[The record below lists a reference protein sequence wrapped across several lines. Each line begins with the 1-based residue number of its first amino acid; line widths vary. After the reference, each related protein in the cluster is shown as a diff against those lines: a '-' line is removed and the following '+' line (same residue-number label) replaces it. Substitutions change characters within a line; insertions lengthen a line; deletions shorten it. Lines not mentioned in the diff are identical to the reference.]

1 MIALKKVLLA
11 TDFSEC
17 AKAAEEYASAFAD
30 QFQAEL
36 HVLHVVVDIGLM
48 TAEYA
53 NPLAL
58 APDYLDQIK
67 RQAKCSIDKIMAES
81 VKRGGI
87 GISAIRI
94 GNVPLEIV
102 KYASE
107 KSIDLIVIGTH
118 GRGGFMHLLLGSC
131 AEKVV
136 RKAQCPVLT
145 VRPVGHQF
153 TSARLEADSR
163 RTDCVSVV

>member
-17 AKAAEEYASAFAD
+17 AKTAQEYASAFTD

-36 HVLHVVVDIGLM
+36 HVLHVIVDTSLM
-48 TAEYA
+48 AAEYGA
-53 NPLAL
+53 AL
-58 APDYLDQIK
+58 TLTPDYLAGIK
-67 RQAKCSIDKIMAES
+67 NEAQRSIDKIVAES
-81 VKRGGI
+81 VKRGGPGI
-87 GISAIRI
+87 GVTRM
-94 GNVPLEIV
+94 GNPPHEIV
-102 KYASE
+102 NYANE
-107 KSIDLIVIGTH
+107 HGIELIVIGTH

-145 VRPVGHQF
+145 VRPAGHQF
-153 TSARLEADSR
+153 
-163 RTDCVSVV
+163 VSG

>member
-17 AKAAEEYASAFAD
+17 AKTAQEYASAFAD

-36 HVLHVVVDIGLM
+36 HVLHVVVDTSLT
-48 TAEYA
+48 TAEYGA
-53 NPLAL
+53 SLSL
-58 APDYLDQIK
+58 APDYLEQIK
-67 RQAKCSIDKIMAES
+67 DQAKRSIDKIMADS
-81 VKRGGI
+81 VKAGGVAV
-87 GISAIRI
+87 SAICM
-94 GNVPLEIV
+94 GNPPFEIV

-107 KSIDLIVIGTH
+107 KAIDLIIIGTH

-145 VRPVGHQF
+145 VRPAGHQF
-153 TSARLEADSR
+153 
-163 RTDCVSVV
+163 VSG

>member
-17 AKAAEEYASAFAD
+17 AKTAEEYASAFAD

-36 HVLHVVVDIGLM
+36 HVLHVVVDTSLM
-48 TAEYA
+48 TAEYGA
-53 NPLAL
+53 ALSLA
-58 APDYLDQIK
+58 ADYLEQIK
-67 RQAKCSIDKIMAES
+67 DQAKRSIDKIMAES
-81 VKRGGI
+81 VKGG
-87 GISAIRI
+87 GVAVSAICV
-94 GNVPLEIV
+94 GSPPLEIV

-107 KSIDLIVIGTH
+107 KAIDLIVIGTH

-145 VRPVGHQF
+145 VRPAGHQF
-153 TSARLEADSR
+153 VSA
-163 RTDCVSVV
+163 